1 MDNDIF
7 VHFTKTIDDYDVVA
21 DKVVMK
27 NDELHEVIVEAI
39 PFGKDTKFRV
49 LDLGSGTGF
58 LMEKILRKFPNV
70 YIVGVDFSENMIKK
84 AEENL
89 KNYKG
94 RYEMIKGDFTEVA
107 FGTGYDLIVSAVAVH
122 NIADE
127 KKIELTKKSSIAM
140 NKGSYFIN
148 GDFIEGENEFIDN
161 QYRLIY
167 KDFLENNL
175 KGEELAVWLGHAFGE
190 DMPTSLSKQFKMLTK
205 NGFHDVRLLW
215 QFNNE
220 AVYIAKK

>member
-39 PFGKDTKFRV
+39 PFWKDTKFRV
-49 LDLGSGTGF
+49 LDLWSWTWF

-70 YIVGVDFSENMIKK
+70 YIVWVDFSENMIKK

-89 KNYKG
+89 KNYKW
-94 RYEMIKGDFTEVA
+94 RYEMIKWDFTEVA
-107 FGTGYDLIVSAVAVH
+107 FWTWYDLIVSAVAVH

-140 NKGSYFIN
+140 NKWSYFIN
-148 GDFIEGENEFIDN
+148 GDFIEWENEFIDN

-175 KGEELAVWLGHAFGE
+175 KWEELAVWLWHAFWE